1 MHSREARSRV
11 IRFSKRFV
19 LAYAAYLIFLGPFWA
34 VYGRGWLPIPRGV
47 GDAAFLPAYPLLASE
62 FGICLYGEYL
72 DSWYDDPTAYET
84 TGCP

>member
-34 VYGRGWLPIPRGV
+34 VYGRGWLAIPPSVR
-47 GDAAFLPAYPLLASE
+47 DAAFLPAYALLTSE
-62 FGICLYGEYL
+62 FGIWLYGEYL
-72 DSWYDDPTAYET
+72 DSSYNDPTAYET